1 MLSFFR
7 SFFCRGFAA
16 NPQPVMKISA
26 TLTLALALLISAG
39 CSRESGAGKSTA
51 PGYELRGQVL
61 GVDTERGT
69 LRVHH
74 EEIPGYMP
82 AMTMDFTAPDAAL
95 STFRDGQRIVARMI
109 EAKPG
114 EFQLE
119 GIRVLDTQKDNDVSA
134 AALALRQDTHT
145 LGKHPYREVGEAAP
159 HFALYNQDGA
169 VVRIDQ
175 FLGKR
180 VILNFIFTRCPVP
193 TMCPAATA
201 KMMALQN
208 EVKARG
214 LKDVEFISISFD
226 TAYDTPPVLKQY
238 ATVRGID
245 TTNYNFLTGPETAIA
260 DLLVQF
266 GVIANPNDVFRHTLS
281 TVLIDRDGKIRH
293 RVDGSQW
300 ETADFLSRL

>member
-1 MLSFFR
+1 
-7 SFFCRGFAA
+7 
-16 NPQPVMKISA
+16 MKTSA
-26 TLTLALALLISAG
+26 FLCLALLLLISVAG
-39 CSRESGAGKSTA
+39 CSRQGGAKTGA
-51 PGYELRGQVL
+51 PGWELRGQIL
-61 GVDTERGT
+61 GVDAERGT

-95 STFRDGQRIVARMI
+95 SSFRDGQRIVARMT

-119 GIRVLDTQKDNDVSA
+119 AIRILDPQKDSDVA
-134 AALALRQDTHT
+134 TAALTLRQDTHN
-145 LGKHPYREVGEAAP
+145 LGKHAYREVGEAAP
-159 HFALYNQDGA
+159 KFALYNQEGA

-175 FLGKR
+175 FRGKR
-180 VILNFIFTRCPVP
+180 VVLNFIFTRCPVP

-201 KMMALQN
+201 KMMALQK
-208 EVKARG
+208 EVKAKG
-214 LKDVEFISISFD
+214 LTDVEFISISFD

-281 TVLIDRDGKIRH
+281 TVLIDRDGTIRH

-300 ETADFLSRL
+300 EPSEFLSRL